1 VRHAEIVRKSML
13 SWRFPL
19 ALALLYSVLMIETTV
34 PSYQAACSTLS
45 VGVGFSPQPDAVWS
59 VVQAAAI
66 ARSRFGAGRPHLA
79 LVLTTHVPAGDLV
92 AAVQTEIGPVS
103 VAGGG
108 TAGLFTE
115 HGFERTGSIVVC
127 LGSAG
132 GAASGAVMA
141 PGRDLAAAAQTAAR
155 VMLAGWPFRM
165 HYPRGI
171 ALALASEGM
180 PARDFLEPWRRLM
193 GPKMRTACAVHSGPP
208 VFTGGAGKPP
218 LASVACLEGAYVT
231 GLGSAAGTATEDTG
245 PDAQSLIHGSIDATR
260 TAMKRLDGQ
269 AARLVLV
276 IESQVR
282 QRALGDAAADEWAAI
297 RNEAGEGALCL
308 GWLCDR
314 VAAYGRGVRPVDAEG
329 SLVVIAIGD
338 VPRGRVD

>member
-1 VRHAEIVRKSML
+1 
-13 SWRFPL
+13 
-19 ALALLYSVLMIETTV
+19 
-34 PSYQAACSTLS
+34 
-45 VGVGFSPQPDAVWS
+45 

-66 ARSRFGAGRPHLA
+66 ARARFGAGRPHLA
-79 LVLTTHVPAGDLV
+79 LVLTTQAPAGDLA

-115 HGFERTGSIVVC
+115 HGLERTGSIVVC
-127 LGSAG
+127 LGSADS
-132 GAASGAVMA
+132 AVSGAVMA
-141 PGRDLAAAAQTAAR
+141 PGRDLADAGQTAAR

-171 ALALASEGM
+171 GIALAREGL

-193 GPKMRTACAVHSGPP
+193 GPKMRTVCAVHSGPP
-208 VFTGGAGKPP
+208 VFTGSVGKPP
-218 LASVACLEGAYVT
+218 FASVACLEGAYVT
-231 GLGSAAGTATEDTG
+231 GLGYADGIAPEGMG

-260 TAMKRLDGQ
+260 TATKRLEGH

-276 IESQVR
+276 IESEAR
-282 QRALGDAAADEWAAI
+282 QRALGDAAAEEWAAI
-297 RNEAGEGALCL
+297 RSEAGEATLCL

-338 VPRGRVD
+338 IPRGSVYTD